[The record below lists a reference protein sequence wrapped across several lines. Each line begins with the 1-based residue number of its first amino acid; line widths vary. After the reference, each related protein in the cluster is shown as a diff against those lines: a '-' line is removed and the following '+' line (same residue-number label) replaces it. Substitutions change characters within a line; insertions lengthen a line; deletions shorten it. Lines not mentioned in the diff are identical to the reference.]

1 MKLEE
6 DTVRKIDRGQICA
19 LPGRPT
25 IVRDHIATVYQR
37 FLSVPRHKSK
47 AATLRFGNQSGQQ
60 GASGNWVGLELKL
73 A

>member
-6 DTVRKIDRGQICA
+6 NTVRKINRGQICA
-19 LPGRPT
+19 LPGRPM
-25 IVRDHIATVYQR
+25 IVRDHITTAYQR
-37 FLSVPRHKSK
+37 FFSMPRHKGK
-47 AATLRFGNQSGQQ
+47 AAILRFGNQSGQQ